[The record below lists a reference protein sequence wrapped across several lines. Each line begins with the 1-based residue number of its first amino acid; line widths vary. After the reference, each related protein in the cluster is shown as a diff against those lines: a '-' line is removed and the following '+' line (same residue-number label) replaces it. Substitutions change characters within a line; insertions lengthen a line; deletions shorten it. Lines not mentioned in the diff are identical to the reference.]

1 MNGGIQR
8 FEPYG
13 PPRTSMAAA
22 VRDLDVTVASETALR
37 RENHRLRAEKAEAL
51 CAAEAERAESARLR
65 AQNLELSQQ
74 LEWEKSHVG
83 S

>member
-1 MNGGIQR
+1 MGGVQR

-13 PPRTSMAAA
+13 PKPTIAGVCRAIDGAAS
-22 VRDLDVTVASETALR
+22 VEDFLL
-37 RENHRLRAEKAEAL
+37 RENRRLRAEKAEAL

-74 LEWEKSHVG
+74 LKGNSHVG